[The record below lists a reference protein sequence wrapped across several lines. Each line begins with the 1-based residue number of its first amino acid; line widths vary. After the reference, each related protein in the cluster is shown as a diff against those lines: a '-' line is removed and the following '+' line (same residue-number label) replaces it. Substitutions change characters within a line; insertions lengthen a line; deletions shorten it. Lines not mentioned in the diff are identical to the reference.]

1 MKGCE
6 IKIET
11 FISSDFGLCGFDVGV
26 YSHRDFLEDYVSVL
40 SAGEL
45 PRCLWR
51 FAPFDIHTDLL
62 GIVQACRQ

>member
-26 YSHRDFLEDYVSVL
+26 YSHRDFLED
-40 SAGEL
+40 
-45 PRCLWR
+45 
-51 FAPFDIHTDLL
+51 
-62 GIVQACRQ
+62 